1 MTTET
6 IVVFE
11 GIICKW
17 GTLKGHIPAELVTFA
32 NADEVRAYFMMK
44 LR

>member
-6 IVVFE
+6 IVVYE

-17 GTLKGHIPAELVTFA
+17 GTLKGHISAELVTFA

-44 LR
+44 FR

>member
-1 MTTET
+1 MSDKT
-6 IVVFE
+6 IVIYE

-17 GTLKGHIPAELVTFA
+17 ETLKGQVSANLVTFA
-32 NADEVRAYFMMK
+32 NADEVRSYYMCK

>member
-32 NADEVRAYFMMK
+32 NADEVRSYYMCK